1 VAAAV
6 AVKEQLLDLAVDQEA
21 VLLLIIQVTQ
31 LEEQELQDKEIQ
43 AEVQMLWVSLLLA
56 EAEVLVL

>member
-43 AEVQMLWVSLLLA
+43 AEVQML
-56 EAEVLVL
+56 